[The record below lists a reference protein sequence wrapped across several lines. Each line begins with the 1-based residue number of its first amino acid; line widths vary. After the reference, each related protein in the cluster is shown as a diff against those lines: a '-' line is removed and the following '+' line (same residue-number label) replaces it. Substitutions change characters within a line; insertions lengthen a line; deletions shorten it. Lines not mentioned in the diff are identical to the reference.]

1 MTKICDMTKQH
12 RPWGYH
18 SPTGEPK
25 VDWELQPETLAVRAG
40 LARSGFGETG
50 EALYLTSGF
59 TYASAEEAADSF
71 SGDTDHFVYSRFNN
85 PTVAM
90 FETRLA
96 ALEGAEAAMATASG
110 MAAMFASV
118 ASVVAKGDRVVA
130 SFAMFSSCYVVL
142 SEILPKWGVEVEFVH
157 GNNKADWEKALA
169 KPTKVVFVETPSNPM
184 LEIIDLRMVSELAHN
199 AGAIVIVDNIM
210 ASPVLQR
217 PLELGADVVVYSTT
231 KHIDGQGRTL
241 GGAILG
247 SREYMTDHLEQFI
260 RHTGPAMSPF
270 TAWTVLK
277 SLETLTMRVT
287 RMSDSALAIAEFLSK
302 HNLIKQVRY
311 PFLASHPG
319 YEIASAQMSGG
330 GTTIG
335 IELNKSPEEVF
346 EFLNALQVID
356 ISNNLGDSKS
366 LITHPASST
375 HRRVGEEIRA
385 QMGISDSLVRLSV
398 GLEHPTDLI
407 KDLEQ
412 SLGKL

>member
-1 MTKICDMTKQH
+1 MTKQH

-18 SPTGEPK
+18 SPEGQPK
-25 VDWELQPETLAVRAG
+25 IDWDLHPETLAVRAG

-50 EALYLTSGF
+50 EALYITSGF
-59 TYASAEEAADSF
+59 TYSSVEEAANSF

-90 FETRLA
+90 FEQRLA

-110 MAAMFASV
+110 MAAMFASI

-142 SEILPKWGVEVEFVH
+142 SEILPKWGVEVEFVR
-157 GNNKADWEKALA
+157 GNNQSDWEKALA
-169 KPTKVVFVETPSNPM
+169 KPTKLVFIETPSNPM
-184 LEIIDLRMVSELAHN
+184 LEIIDLRMVCELAHES
-199 AGAIVIVDNIM
+199 GAIVVVDNIM
-210 ASPVLQR
+210 ASPVLQK
-217 PLELGADVVVYSTT
+217 PLELGADVVIYSTT

-241 GGAILG
+241 GGVVLG
-247 SREYMTDHLEQFI
+247 SREYMSNHLEQFL

-277 SLETLTMRVT
+277 SLETLSMRVN
-287 RMSDSALAIAEFLSK
+287 RMTSSAFAIAEYLNSHK
-302 HNLIKQVRY
+302 HIKQVRY
-311 PFLASHPG
+311 PFLENHPG
-319 YEIASAQMSGG
+319 FEIAKNQMSGG

-335 IELNKSPEEVF
+335 IELSKPEDHVF
-346 EFLNALQVID
+346 KFLNELQVVD

-385 QMGISDSLVRLSV
+385 QMGISNSLVRLSV
-398 GLEHPTDLI
+398 GLEHPEDLI

-412 SLGKL
+412 ALSKI